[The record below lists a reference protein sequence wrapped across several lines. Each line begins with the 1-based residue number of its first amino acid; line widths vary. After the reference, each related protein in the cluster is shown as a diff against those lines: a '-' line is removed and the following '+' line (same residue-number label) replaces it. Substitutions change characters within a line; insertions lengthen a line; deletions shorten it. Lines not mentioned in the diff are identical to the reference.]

1 MMDGF
6 YISGFFRRGHESET
20 LEAAD
25 MIEDMRS
32 GKDIIRGLTNAGI
45 RISKIHPLFEKGNIL
60 EWLQDGT
67 NSRDI
72 VNVYLRADGGNPKG
86 NLWFLNDEKVLPESM
101 RGFMFTQ
108 FDPAIAVNDLVAIN
122 DKLAAGKKL
131 SRAQKKQIAGQV
143 YSIMKVWES
152 SVEVQR
158 ANGGL
163 NAMIEEFPYL
173 KPVIAR
179 YEGDPS
185 SGIEGEINRF
195 RKLAPKK
202 GIKLSDL

>member
-1 MMDGF
+1 MDGF

-32 GKDIIRGLTNAGI
+32 GKDIIRGLTNAVT
-45 RISKIHPLFEKGNIL
+45 RISKIHPLFDKGNIL

-72 VNVYLRADGGNPKG
+72 VNVYLRADGGNPEG
-86 NLWFLNDEKVLPESM
+86 NLWFLDDEKVLPESM

-108 FDPAIAVNDLVAIN
+108 FDPATAVNDLAEIN
-122 DKLAAGKKL
+122 GKLEVGKKL
-131 SRAQKKQIAGQV
+131 SGVQKKQITWQV
-143 YSIMKVWES
+143 HSIMKVWES

-163 NAMIEEFPYL
+163 NAMIDEFPYL
-173 KPVIAR
+173 RPVIAR

-195 RKLAPKK
+195 RR
-202 GIKLSDL
+202 LSAKEVNKF

>member
-1 MMDGF
+1 MDGF

-32 GKDIIRGLTNAGI
+32 GKDIIRGLTDAGI
-45 RISKIHPLFEKGNIL
+45 HISRIHLYFDKAGIL

-72 VNVYLRADGGNPKG
+72 VNVYLRADGGNPEG
-86 NLWFLNDEKVLPESM
+86 NLWFLDDEKVLPESM

-108 FDPAIAVNDLVAIN
+108 FDPAIAVDDLAAIN
-122 DKLAAGKKL
+122 EKLEAGKKL
-131 SRAQKKQIAGQV
+131 TGIQKKQITRQA

-158 ANGGL
+158 ANGDL
-163 NAMIEEFPYL
+163 TAMIEEFPYL
-173 KPVIAR
+173 RPVIVR

-195 RKLAPKK
+195 RRLATNK
-202 GIKLSDL
+202 GIKLSNL